1 MQTIEETIEVEQP
14 VSAVYD
20 QWTRFQDF
28 PQFMAG
34 IKEVR
39 LVDGKR
45 LHWKAEIGG
54 QTKGWDAEIVEQVP
68 NQRITWRSTSG
79 AENSGTVTFIPLT
92 PIKTRVI
99 LYLTYE
105 PKGIFENLGDNLGLV
120 STKVTGDMNRFK
132 EFIESRGS
140 RLKSG
145 RAAEA
150 TVPTSR

>member
-68 NQRITWRSTSG
+68 NQRITWRSTS
-79 AENSGTVTFIPLT
+79 T
-92 PIKTRVI
+92 PIPTLPSSSPR
-99 LYLTYE
+99 
-105 PKGIFENLGDNLGLV
+105 PP
-120 STKVTGDMNRFK
+120 STMNIR
-132 EFIESRGS
+132 R
-140 RLKSG
+140 
-145 RAAEA
+145 
-150 TVPTSR
+150 